1 MKDVVLHT
9 YALASV
15 TALALATSVSALA
28 QSPAMHDPA
37 KVEAGV
43 YSVDPNHTQVMFQL
57 SHMGFSNYTGTF
69 SGASGELTL
78 DPKTASASSL
88 KVSIPVKSVM
98 TTSTK
103 LNEELKSAQWLDA
116 GHFPD
121 LTFVSTKVTPDGK
134 GKAKVTG
141 DLTIHGLTKPTT
153 LEVTFVGAGTNPL
166 SKKYTVGFDV
176 TGDIKR
182 SDFGVKTYVP
192 LIGDTLHLLIAGAF
206 EHQ

>member
-1 MKDVVLHT
+1 MHM

-15 TALALATSVSALA
+15 AALAMAVPVSALA

-43 YSVDPNHTQVMFQL
+43 YSVDPNHTQAVFQL

-78 DPKTASASSL
+78 DPKTAGASSL

-98 TTSTK
+98 TTSIK
-103 LNEELKSAQWLDA
+103 LDEELKGAQWLDA
-116 GHFPD
+116 DRFPN
-121 LTFVSTKVTPDGK
+121 LTFVSTKVTPEGE

-141 DLTIHGLTKPTT
+141 DLTIHGVTKPTT

-166 SKKYTVGFDV
+166 SKRYTVGFDAK
-176 TGDIKR
+176 GDIKR

-192 LIGDTLHLLIAGAF
+192 LIGDKLHLSIAGAF
-206 EHQ
+206 EHR